1 MEPPPSQTY
10 FRDAMDDLD
19 FLSSDVLLDA
29 SLRECER
36 DAVVNAALNLDVTD
50 VSRVRSTFSPERG
63 A

>member
-1 MEPPPSQTY
+1 
-10 FRDAMDDLD
+10 MDDLD
-19 FLSSDVLLDA
+19 FLSSEVLLDA